1 MELVVLVG
9 TWRSSERWER
19 IDTGDLGIEVVA
31 AAAEVVERRRGL
43 WRMALRNWDLRWWVS
58 LVAMLVLFPFSRE
71 SDGKFGKI
79 YSYGFRGFG
88 VCIRGIPGKR
98 RSLIGMAVYD
108 SKSFED
114 YFLFTIIFLQSYVL

>member
-19 IDTGDLGIEVVA
+19 IDTGDLGIEVAA

-58 LVAMLVLFPFSRE
+58 LVAMLVLFL
-71 SDGKFGKI
+71 GK
-79 YSYGFRGFG
+79 
-88 VCIRGIPGKR
+88 VW
-98 RSLIGMAVYD
+98 
-108 SKSFED
+108 EN
-114 YFLFTIIFLQSYVL
+114 LQLWV